1 MLRSELLEGD
11 HVVLHRVPSDLG
23 RVPVED
29 PEVFLK
35 VGEPEVDR
43 TRGEDIVTLQ
53 EAAAELGHVVEAVE
67 VLEVDVGDV
76 AGTELLAERR
86 QSNPGTALGVVS
98 PVRQAAEHL
107 TVPRGADHHV
117 RQLGRPDV
125 VRVTELVEASENI
138 C

>member
-1 MLRSELLEGD
+1 M
-11 HVVLHRVPSDLG
+11 
-23 RVPVED
+23 ED
-29 PEVFLK
+29 AEVFLK

-76 AGTELLAERR
+76 AGTKLLAERR
-86 QSNPGTALGVVS
+86 QSDPGTALGVVP